1 MVNFNYKHLHYFWV
15 IAKTGGVAKAGERLH
30 VTPQSIS
37 TQMRQLE
44 EAIGEK
50 LWRRAGRKLE
60 LTDTGTMVL
69 DYAERIFS
77 VGEDLKEALRDRTG
91 VGQETF
97 RVGISEVV
105 AKTTACSLIAPV
117 LLMESP
123 PKLYCAEGRFAD
135 LLSQLAIHKLDLVIS
150 DRPMNT
156 SFNVRGF
163 NHLLLEC
170 GVAFL
175 AEASLAKQLPKRF
188 PQCLDGAPMLLP
200 TADAAIRSRLT
211 RWFDAQSI
219 HPRIIAEFDD
229 TAMLKTFGGLG
240 SGVFAVTGVVAEEIA
255 SQLKAKILGRTEDV
269 LQQIYAVSGER
280 RIRHPAVSVISEA
293 AKVNF

>member
-1 MVNFNYKHLHYFWV
+1 
-15 IAKTGGVAKAGERLH
+15 LH

-37 TQMRQLE
+37 TQMSQLE
-44 EAIGEK
+44 ECIGDK

-60 LTDTGTMVL
+60 LTDAGTMVL

-77 VGEDLKEALRDRTG
+77 VGEDLQEALRDRSG
-91 VGQETF
+91 AGQATF
-97 RVGISEVV
+97 KVGISDVV
-105 AKTTACSLIAPV
+105 AKTTACALIAPV
-117 LLMESP
+117 LHMLSP
-123 PKLYCAEGRFAD
+123 PKLYCSEGRFAD
-135 LLSQLAIHKLDLVIS
+135 LLAQLAVHKLDLVIS

-170 GVAFL
+170 GVSFL
-175 AEASLAKQLPKRF
+175 AENVLAKKLSRKF
-188 PQCLDGAPMLLP
+188 PECLDGAPMLLP

-211 RWFDAQSI
+211 RWFDEHNI
-219 HPRIIAEFDD
+219 YPRIVAEFDD

-240 SGVFAVTGVVAEEIA
+240 SGVFAVTRVVADEIA
-255 SQLKAKILGRTEDV
+255 TQLKAKVLGETDDV
-269 LQQIYAVSGER
+269 LQQIYAVSLER

-293 AKVNF
+293 AKVNL